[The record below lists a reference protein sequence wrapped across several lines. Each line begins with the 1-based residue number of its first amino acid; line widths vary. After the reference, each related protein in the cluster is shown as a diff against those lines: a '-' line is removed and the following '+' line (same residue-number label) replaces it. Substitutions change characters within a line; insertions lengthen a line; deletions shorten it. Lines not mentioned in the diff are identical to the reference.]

1 MKDEIHTFWPKGND
15 AYVLSGRGQFCLVSL
30 RMMDIT
36 YLYCKALNGPLMGRF
51 LKVRL
56 EEKDTTV
63 NIGLGKSKVCY
74 RDHPQMKS
82 SRGKVEGLHKI
93 GIWGGFQGLTG

>member
-1 MKDEIHTFWPKGND
+1 
-15 AYVLSGRGQFCLVSL
+15 
-30 RMMDIT
+30 
-36 YLYCKALNGPLMGRF
+36 MGRF

-82 SRGKVEGLHKI
+82 PRGKVEARGVTKNGKLGWFSRI
-93 GIWGGFQGLTG
+93 NWGDKGKER